1 VSSAGLSSQRVNRP
15 TIDFSPEQEGKGRK
29 KTACSEKT
37 TSGQINRCL
46 IRELSPEMPERVQ
59 VVKTATVTASEHTA
73 EQLSRQLVTATRHG
87 AGHVSNENKGF
98 WKNEQNLDVWGDAP
112 EERGRVCLDE
122 PSATVGR
129 NFEVVIENKINKY
142 LQGAIQEKSNGRV
155 QDTTLSRQV
164 EQLDSRMSGMTVWAR
179 PLSEQGRDI
188 SPSEFDRQVKVRS
201 KLTDRAIHKAVMDDQ
216 TLNIRSMLEL
226 AGGGELVPERH
237 SKRAQ
242 EHDRDLHNMD
252 HFIGIALV
260 NDALPKEA
268 VCGVMEN
275 GGKRIVEPSPRRMD
289 IWQAG
294 GGMTHLAHKH
304 PTNGASAPLE
314 RPPPPPGAY
323 EAFVGNP
330 TAASLDDGF
339 TSGLHRW
346 RKPCC
351 PRKDAFQTSAGLT
364 FSHTWSDQGMMRE
377 ENNCYF
383 TNMLLRMIAMS
394 LIYYYITNILG

>member
-1 VSSAGLSSQRVNRP
+1 VNRP
-15 TIDFSPEQEGKGRK
+15 TIDFSAEHEGKGRK
-29 KTACSEKT
+29 NTAFSKETKLL
-37 TSGQINRCL
+37 TSGQINRSL
-46 IRELSPEMPERVQ
+46 IRDFSPEMHERAQ
-59 VVKTATVTASEHTA
+59 AVKTAIATAYEHTA
-73 EQLSRQLVTATRHG
+73 EQRSRQLVTATRHG
-87 AGHVSNENKGF
+87 AGHVSNENKGI
-98 WKNEQNLDVWGDAP
+98 WKNEQNLDVWGDVP
-112 EERGRVCLDE
+112 EERGRVRRDE
-122 PSATVGR
+122 PTAPVGR
-129 NFEVVIENKINKY
+129 NFEDAIENKINKY

-164 EQLDSRMSGMTVWAR
+164 EQLDSRMAGMAVWAR

-201 KLTDRAIHKAVMDDQ
+201 KLTDRAIHKAVMDQQ

-226 AGGGELVPERH
+226 AGGGELVPERR

-242 EHDRDLHNMD
+242 QHGRDLHTMD
-252 HFIGIALV
+252 HFVGIALV

-294 GGMTHLAHKH
+294 GGMTHNAHKH
-304 PTNGASAPLE
+304 PTHPPNNPTAATSAEPSNGASAPE
-314 RPPPPPGAY
+314 RPPPGAY
-323 EAFVGNP
+323 EAFVGNH

-351 PRKDAFQTSAGLT
+351 PRKDAFQTSSGLT
-364 FSHTWSDQGMMRE
+364 FSHT
-377 ENNCYF
+377 
-383 TNMLLRMIAMS
+383 
-394 LIYYYITNILG
+394 